1 MEQIKSFKEMTWKER
16 FSQIWEYYRIPIF
29 VGIAIFAVVFSLIKH
44 FVTYQ
49 EPILNLAMVN
59 AYIDDSKPTAIDDGI
74 QLFLEDCQLE
84 GEVSYNTSLYF
95 QSDNLSGDA
104 ITALTSLDVMT
115 SSGAL
120 DVYLSNEDGFL
131 FLCDR
136 GYFPDLSTVLTK
148 EELDSLEDRLVYAK
162 LEDGTKAPVG
172 VRLKE
177 DCKFLTAT
185 GAYPDGCVVGV
196 SYAQSNPDAIE
207 KFLTYVI
214 WE

>member
-120 DVYLSNEDGFL
+120 DV
-131 FLCDR
+131 
-136 GYFPDLSTVLTK
+136 
-148 EELDSLEDRLVYAK
+148 
-162 LEDGTKAPVG
+162 
-172 VRLKE
+172 
-177 DCKFLTAT
+177 
-185 GAYPDGCVVGV
+185 
-196 SYAQSNPDAIE
+196 
-207 KFLTYVI
+207 
-214 WE
+214 